1 VRCCPSCHRVWAE
14 ENEFCPSDGKAL
26 EEITE
31 EHDPL
36 VGVVLDNRYELKEIL
51 GAGGMGFV
59 YLAKQRGLSREVAV
73 KMLYAERTR
82 DRRNVRR
89 FRREAIALA
98 GIDHPNV
105 VRVFEYGDG
114 GGDTPY
120 IVMEKVRGLP
130 LDDIIAAIGRFPP
143 RHAVDIAA
151 QLADALS
158 AAHRAGVVHRD
169 LKPANVQI
177 DAQGKELHAR
187 ILDFGLALLAEGID
201 TGGTG
206 GGRLTRQG
214 MIFGTPEYMSPEQ
227 IKGRNADSRSD
238 IYSLGIVLYELLTGT
253 PPFIGVTNAAV
264 LGMHIEDE
272 PTPLHVPDLDDSLVA
287 ELDQVVRA
295 LLEKEPDDRP
305 QDTAALAKELRL
317 LAKRLPDP
325 GPAANLLASREL
337 GDDALS
343 AVTEEVIQPT
353 QSGPMSERPFDGLTM
368 NADADRALASAL
380 GAQQRSKRVR
390 FILGALAG
398 VVLLSFAV
406 TFGLAQLRASRGRDV
421 PVVVTA
427 ESEADEPGEGFRVV
441 GRAQHLELTKMPRG
455 DIEGSEIM
463 PGGAAQ
469 EDYEGERRDLETAL
483 AQRGLRFRDLK
494 HHAHTRLLYASQDE
508 NARAGEYAA
517 ALADIRELTALAQ
530 SIPAHDFIV
539 RRMRAVERDLGD
551 DPTPVQL
558 AQLNVLKSR
567 LPPRGAPRNAVRS
580 FMIRIDRLEDT
591 MREER

>member
-1 VRCCPSCHRVWAE
+1 MRCCPTCHRVWAE
-14 ENEFCPSDGKAL
+14 ENEYCPSDGRAL
-26 EEITE
+26 EEITD

-36 VGVVLDNRYELKEIL
+36 VGVVLDNRYELEEIL

-105 VRVFEYGDG
+105 VRVLEYGDG

-120 IVMEKVRGLP
+120 IVMEKVGGLP

-143 RHAVDIAA
+143 RHAIAVAA

-177 DAQGKELHAR
+177 DAQGKDLHAR

-264 LGMHIEDE
+264 LGMHIEDD
-272 PTPLHVPDLDDSLVA
+272 PAPLDIPDLDAALVA
-287 ELDQVVRA
+287 ELDRAVRS
-295 LLEKEPDDRP
+295 LLEKNPDDRP
-305 QDTAALAKELRL
+305 QDASVLAAELRTL
-317 LAKRLPDP
+317 EKRLPDP
-325 GPAANLLASREL
+325 GPAANLLASPGL
-337 GDDALS
+337 GTEALG
-343 AVTEEVIQPT
+343 AVTEELAQPT

-380 GAQQRSKRVR
+380 GARERTRRVR
-390 FILGALAG
+390 MILGGLVALVLVSFGVTFALAK
-398 VVLLSFAV
+398 
-406 TFGLAQLRASRGRDV
+406 LRADSEEDS
-421 PVVVTA
+421 PVVAT
-427 ESEADEPGEGFRVV
+427 SDGEAASPGEGFRVV

-455 DIEGSEIM
+455 DLEGSELM
-463 PGGAAQ
+463 PGGAVQ
-469 EDYEGERRDLETAL
+469 EDYEGERRALETML

-494 HHAHTRLLYASQDE
+494 HHAQTRLLYASQDE

-530 SIPAHDFIV
+530 SIPAHDFIT

-567 LPPRGAPRNAVRS
+567 VPPRGAPRDAIRA
-580 FMIRIDRLEDT
+580 FMVRIDRLEDT
-591 MREER
+591 MREDR